1 MISSPKLLS
10 SASDRGCSSLLV
22 LLDLSTAFNTIDNS
36 ILLKRLEHLVGVI
49 GSALEWFKYTY
60 TYLFDWLQFV
70 AVNEEVSYRSQVQ
83 YGVSRGSVLGPF
95 LFMLYV
101 LPLGDII
108 RDHG

>member
-1 MISSPKLLS
+1 MISSPKLLL
-10 SASDRGCSSLLV
+10 SASDRGSISLLV

-36 ILLKRLEHLVGVI
+36 ILLKRLENLVGII
-49 GSALEWFKYTY
+49 GSALEWFKS
-60 TYLFDWLQFV
+60 YLFDWLQFV

-83 YGVSRGSVLGPF
+83 YGVSRGSVLGSF

>member
-1 MISSPKLLS
+1 MISSPKLLL
-10 SASDRGCSSLLV
+10 SASDRGCISLLV
-22 LLDLSTAFNTIDNS
+22 LLNLSTAFYTIDKS
-36 ILLKRLEHLVGVI
+36 ILLKRLENLVGII
-49 GSALEWFKYTY
+49 GSALEWFKS
-60 TYLFDWLQFV
+60 YLFDWLQFV